1 MSESSRGTAEKIMN
15 ILIFSL
21 SLFFVGFHIY
31 TAVFGVMSGVGQKA
45 MHIGIIMLI
54 FYLRETIKPTRK
66 PWMHVIDWLCV
77 LMTITSITYLIII
90 DRTIDARTIL
100 VNKWDIVFGIMFLTM
115 LLEATR
121 RAVGKALA
129 IVVGV
134 FVIYFFTGKYLPG
147 FLKFAGLSLKKFISV
162 MYLSSDGVFGT
173 ALYSSAAFIVLFI
186 ILGAIFQETGIG
198 QFFTDLATLGFG
210 KYSGG
215 PAKVSVVAS
224 GFFGSISGST
234 IANVISTGTF
244 TIPLMKKSGFDENY
258 AGAVEA
264 AASTGGQIMPPV
276 MGATAFLIAQIL
288 NISYFDLVKAA
299 AIPAILYYVGVLLT
313 VHLHAKK
320 LGLKGVPKEAMPDK
334 KNILMHLYLITPL
347 ILLLV
352 LMGVFKYTV
361 TRAGLWTIALTVLLV
376 ELDPKTR
383 INWKR
388 FKGIVRGTVNGMIP
402 VAIACA
408 VVGIITGVV
417 MATGIAFRL
426 SSILLDLAGGRMFLL
441 LILTMIASL
450 IMGMGLPTT
459 AAYMVLE
466 VLVAPALITM
476 GVSAIAAHLFILYF
490 GVISNITP
498 PVALAAYAAAG
509 LAKGAPAKTGVKA
522 FQLAISGFIVPFM
535 FIYNDVLL
543 LKGSFLPILGGVA
556 TALIGVYCLSAA
568 MERFFFRW
576 KITIPEVVL
585 MIAAAILLIDSK
597 LLTDAIGV
605 GIIVL
610 VAVFHLLKNGTKK
623 KAEVSI

>member
-66 PWMHVIDWLCV
+66 AWMHVIDWLCV
-77 LMTITSITYLIII
+77 LMTIASITYLIII

-100 VNKWDIVFGIMFLTM
+100 VNKWDIVFGIMFLSM

-320 LGLKGVPKEAMPDK
+320 LGLKGVPKEEMPDK

-585 MIAAAILLIDSK
+585 MIAAAILLIDSQ

>member
-66 PWMHVIDWLCV
+66 AWMHVIDWLCV
-77 LMTITSITYLIII
+77 LMTIASITYLIII

-320 LGLKGVPKEAMPDK
+320 LGLKGVPKEEMPDK